1 MRQQAPLRD
10 LPRRVAPSLD
20 ALIPAEIARRA
31 EEVGERKGRMPW
43 LDTFLLAVLAGAFI
57 ALGALFSTTT
67 LTGAAELPYG
77 VARLLAGLTFSLGLI
92 LVVLAGAELFTG
104 NNLIVMAFLA
114 GRLPLTGLL
123 RNWAVVYAGNFVGA
137 LATAMLVF
145 LSGQHTLAGGAVGLV
160 ALGIGASK
168 AGLGFGHAFFLGVLC
183 NALVCLA
190 VWLTMGAR
198 TSTDK
203 ILAIVFPISA
213 FVAVGFEHCIA
224 NMYFVPLAL
233 LIETDAGYLA
243 QVGKTTAD
251 FGALGWTNFLL
262 NNLLP
267 VTLGNTVGGAGL
279 VGAVYG
285 FIYLRKKL

>member
-1 MRQQAPLRD
+1 MSPQAS
-10 LPRRVAPSLD
+10 LPPPRPTPSLD
-20 ALIPAEIARRA
+20 ALLPAEIARRA
-31 EEVGERKGRMPW
+31 EEVGERKATMPW

-57 ALGALFSTTT
+57 GLGALFSTTT
-67 LTGAAELPYG
+67 LVGAAALPYG
-77 VARLLAGLTFSLGLI
+77 AARLLAGLTFSLGLI

-104 NNLIVMAFLA
+104 NNLIVMAYLA
-114 GRLPLTGLL
+114 GRLPLLRLL
-123 RNWAVVYAGNFVGA
+123 RNWGIVYVGNFVGA
-137 LATAMLVF
+137 LATALLVF

-160 ALGIGASK
+160 ALNTGTYK
-168 AGLGFGHAFFLGVLC
+168 AGLAFGNAFFLGVLC

-190 VWLTMGAR
+190 IWLTMGAR

-233 LIETDAGYLA
+233 MIKADPDFLA
-243 QVGKTTAD
+243 QVGKTAAD
-251 FGALGWTNFLL
+251 YGGLDWTSFLL
-262 NNLLP
+262 HNLVP
-267 VTLGNTVGGAGL
+267 VTLGNIVGGAGL